1 MTKNV
6 DELLLLALEKAGIPA
21 YRSERLVRKG
31 LAKKP
36 ALPVPEDI
44 ATRNRGI
51 RKNIRKHEEFLAS
64 LTPAQRKDLAMP
76 PVQERTM
83 AQCLESDAEYIAKT
97 EKRLENEEKN
107 IATLE
112 YNILHASEWEML
124 LFKAAIEGERARRKA
139 LRQQRKAQR
148 ADNSGKLATF

>member
-21 YRSERLVRKG
+21 YRSPRLVRKG
-31 LAKKP
+31 LAKQP
-36 ALPVPEDI
+36 ALPVPEDLVARSEGI
-44 ATRNRGI
+44 AR
-51 RKNIRKHEEFLAS
+51 NIRKHEEFLAS

-83 AQCLESDAEYIAKT
+83 AQCLESDTEYLKRV
-97 EKRLENEEKN
+97 EKRHEQEEQAN
-107 IATLE
+107 ATLE
-112 YNILHASEWEML
+112 HNILHASEWEML

-139 LRQQRKAQR
+139 LRQQRKALR
-148 ADNSGKLATF
+148 AANSGKLATF